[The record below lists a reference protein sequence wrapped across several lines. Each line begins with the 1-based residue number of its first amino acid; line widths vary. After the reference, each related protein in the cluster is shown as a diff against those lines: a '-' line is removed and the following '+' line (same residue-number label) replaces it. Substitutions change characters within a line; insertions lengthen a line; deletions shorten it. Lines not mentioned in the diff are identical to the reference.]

1 MSGPSENMFP
11 FPDESNDPSRTKWL
25 MKYEPWLRVL
35 ARQEI
40 HRRLSRKFDPS
51 DVVQQT
57 MLAAWQAW
65 DRLEAEE
72 EPQRLAWLR
81 QILAHQLAHQ
91 VRHYEGTAMRSI
103 EREQSLQDS
112 LDQSAARLD
121 TLLPSRDPS
130 PSSQAVASEQRAE
143 LARALERLPDD
154 YREVLML
161 RNLEELSHA
170 EIARRMD
177 RSEAA
182 VRMLW
187 LRALT
192 ALGQSI
198 RSSAE

>member
-1 MSGPSENMFP
+1 MKEPLESSFLS
-11 FPDESNDPSRTKWL
+11 PDESTDPARTQWL
-25 MKYEPWLRVL
+25 LKYEPWLRVL
-35 ARQEI
+35 ARQEM
-40 HRRLSRKFDPS
+40 HRRLASKFDPS

-57 MLAAWQAW
+57 MMAAWQAW
-65 DRLEAEE
+65 DQLEAED
-72 EPQRLAWLR
+72 EPHRLAWLR

-91 VRHYEGTAMRSI
+91 VRHYEGTAKRSI
-103 EREQSLQDS
+103 EREQSLQES

-121 TLLPSRDPS
+121 AMIPARDPS

-143 LARALERLPDD
+143 LARALEQLPDD
-154 YREVLML
+154 YRQVLFL

-170 EIARRMD
+170 EIARRMN

-192 ALGQSI
+192 ALGQSV
-198 RSSAE
+198 APA